1 MWLDGYGDAVG
12 LRVPAEKDKCIGAV
26 GQVGYLERV
35 VGAADAIA
43 QGTVVLVFTDG
54 DGVGVDGNVNV
65 DAPFLEAAIDKE
77 VVMGDVEGA
86 VTVRIAEGIGVIEQP
101 FFFKGLLV
109 GVVAA
114 AGVADVLHGGL

>member
-35 VGAADAIA
+35 VGAADAVA
-43 QGTVVLVFTDG
+43 QRTVMLVFDDG
-54 DGVGVDGNVNV
+54 DGVGVDCHVNV

-86 VTVRIAEGIGVIEQP
+86 VAVGVADGVVVVVQSI
-101 FFFKGLLV
+101 FFKGLLV
-109 GVVAA
+109 GVVDAA
-114 AGVADVLHGGL
+114 VVADVLHSGL